1 MGNCS
6 SQAIEGGLIPHREF
20 EQRQPSQIE
29 ATDSAMGDRSNFND
43 FLEANNCMLK
53 MAQQKYDQ
61 HDELKRQNLDLKKRN
76 EEITT
81 QYENLRQ
88 RYVEYFSIYW

>member
-6 SQAIEGGLIPHREF
+6 SQPIESGLIPHREL

-53 MAQQKYDQ
+53 MAQEKYDQ
-61 HDELKRQNLDLKKRN
+61 HDELKRQNRDLKKRN

-81 QYENLRQ
+81 HYENLRQ
-88 RYVEYFSIYW
+88 RYVEYFSIYR

>member
-6 SQAIEGGLIPHREF
+6 SQPIEGGLIPYREF

-53 MAQQKYDQ
+53 MAQEKYDQ
-61 HDELKRQNLDLKKRN
+61 YDELKRQNRDLKKRN
-76 EEITT
+76 EEIIA